1 MAYQS
6 ANKDYRVDDN
16 DSLRDKVDEAVKV
29 FNEYVQKQGG
39 APGESENA
47 TANTEANG
55 ENAPES

>member
-1 MAYQS
+1 MVNQS
-6 ANKDYRVDDN
+6 ANQDYRVDDN

-39 APGESENA
+39 APGEGDN
-47 TANTEANG
+47 TTTNTEANG